1 MCKCE
6 WKIGLRVY
14 AEQNGISDGKNS
26 RAMKSRDGS
35 LQSQSF
41 PLESQEDRSPC
52 WKHYLYLRVYLRQ
65 LVMSHTAHQLWV
77 SPCESETDP
86 SGMFALAGCLSRCLQ
101 TPVKIPLGTSH
112 SDELR
117 ICQANVLACDGG
129 TGAVWQLEGCRL
141 QAPPDAI
148 KLSVSNILNP
158 NLQCWY
164 LAWQLQPPVYEC
176 VCEWLNE
183 RLTF

>member
-1 MCKCE
+1 
-6 WKIGLRVY
+6 
-14 AEQNGISDGKNS
+14 
-26 RAMKSRDGS
+26 MKSRDGS

-65 LVMSHTAHQLWV
+65 LVMSHPVHQLWV

-112 SDELR
+112 CDELR

-129 TGAVWQLEGCRL
+129 TDAVWQLEGCRL
-141 QAPPDAI
+141 QAPHDPI

-164 LAWQLQPPVYEC
+164 LAWHGSFSLRCMNVC
-176 VCEWLNE
+176 VNGWMRGSHFKVLWIKDSRAE
-183 RLTF
+183 RKRYLELVHLL